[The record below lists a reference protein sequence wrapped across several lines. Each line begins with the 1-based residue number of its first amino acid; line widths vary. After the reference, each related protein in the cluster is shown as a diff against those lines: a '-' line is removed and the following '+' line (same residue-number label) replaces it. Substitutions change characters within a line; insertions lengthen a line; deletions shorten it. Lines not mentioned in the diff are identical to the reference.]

1 MNTAPFYEL
10 HDRLYDCAS
19 AGCASITEDFRLK
32 RAVEGMAPLA
42 EANKTFARLRDMCA
56 RLFTEPEPALLL
68 ADCIALADALA
79 VAQGHYTNA
88 EESRPG
94 TLEYDVEC
102 NMEAGWRSVRSLW
115 AAILTKSPHL
125 KNLDPH
131 EYKLLGDPRI
141 LEQFICASGEKSENI
156 AAFAREMCAAYGD
169 SIVPPLKASLDLSD
183 EKCPGVQIDY
193 VADTAG
199 SAENDWYLSAGQ
211 WAGSAHTPRRTS
223 A

>member
-19 AGCASITEDFRLK
+19 AGCASIAEDFRLK

-102 NMEAGWRSVRSLW
+102 NMEAGWRSVKSLW
-115 AAILTKSPHL
+115 AAILTQSPHL
-125 KNLDPH
+125 KNLDPD

-169 SIVPPLKASLDLSD
+169 SIVIPPGA
-183 EKCPGVQIDY
+183 
-193 VADTAG
+193 
-199 SAENDWYLSAGQ
+199 
-211 WAGSAHTPRRTS
+211 PRMTGTSPSQKTRKPPRTS

>member
-19 AGCASITEDFRLK
+19 AGCASIPEDFRLK

-88 EESRPG
+88 EESHPG
-94 TLEYDVEC
+94 TLEYDVEY
-102 NMEAGWRSVRSLW
+102 NMEAGWRSVKSLW
-115 AAILTKSPHL
+115 AAILTKSQHL
-125 KNLDPH
+125 KKLDPD
-131 EYKLLGDPRI
+131 EYALLGDPRI
-141 LEQFICASGEKSENI
+141 LEMFISASGEKGENI
-156 AAFAREMCAAYGD
+156 SAFADTMCAAYGT
-169 SIVPPLKASLDLSD
+169 SIVPLLKGSIDMSD
-183 EKCPGVQIDY
+183 EKASGVQVDY
-193 VADTAG
+193 IANTAG
-199 SAENDWYLSAGQ
+199 SAENDWYLSLAETRKLHRMSG
-211 WAGSAHTPRRTS
+211 
-223 A
+223 